1 MTDPTLLL
9 SPLASLLQEASSA
22 EPWFPPERF
31 GALAGA
37 FGGGGLGILCGL
49 FGAGLSWLG
58 PRGRG
63 RRLLSALLA
72 FIALAGAA
80 ALVFGLAALVA
91 GQPYPIWYPGLLIG
105 VLALGGAFG
114 MRPLLR
120 RIYEQAEH
128 RRLEAE
134 ALRSEQIL

>member
-9 SPLASLLQEASSA
+9 SPLASLLQEASP

-58 PRGRG
+58 LRGRG
-63 RRLLSALLA
+63 RGLLTVLLA
-72 FIALAGAA
+72 CIALAGAA

-120 RIYEQAEH
+120 RVFEQAEH

-134 ALRSEQIL
+134 ALRSEQTL